1 MHLPP
6 QERLGDI
13 QILDDPCLFRLWSYW
28 RGLIPRKGVPSGR
41 RRKAEDADVF
51 AAMGRVM
58 RRVGPAELTLG
69 AIAAEAGITAGALV
83 QRFGS
88 KRELMLAHWRQAAA
102 AGTPPDPAARAASPL
117 QALRATAAL
126 YAKLAASPRAALRN
140 LAYMQSDWADAAL
153 RRQVLRHARAV
164 RARYEQLVTEA
175 VAQGEL
181 RAGTD
186 AGALARMIEVTL
198 GGSFLAWTLHRE
210 GAAATRLREDLDAT
224 LRPHLTEK

>member
-1 MHLPP
+1 M
-6 QERLGDI
+6 
-13 QILDDPCLFRLWSYW
+13 
-28 RGLIPRKGVPSGR
+28 
-41 RRKAEDADVF
+41 F

-58 RRVGPAELTLG
+58 RRVGPADLTLG
-69 AIAAEAGITAGALV
+69 AIAAEAGVTAGALV

-88 KRELMLAHWRQAAA
+88 KRELMLAHWRQAPAP
-102 AGTPPDPAARAASPL
+102 PPDPAPRAASPL

-126 YAKLAASPRAALRN
+126 YARLAASPRAALRN

-153 RRQVLRHARAV
+153 RRHWLRHTRAARA
-164 RARYEQLVTEA
+164 RCEQLVTEA

-186 AGALARMIEVTL
+186 ARALARMIEVTL

-210 GAAATRLREDLDAT
+210 GSAATRLREDLDAT
-224 LRPHLTEK
+224 LKPYLTDK

>member
-1 MHLPP
+1 MSP
-6 QERLGDI
+6 
-13 QILDDPCLFRLWSYW
+13 
-28 RGLIPRKGVPSGR
+28 R

-69 AIAAEAGITAGALV
+69 AIAAEAGVTAGALV

-102 AGTPPDPAARAASPL
+102 AGTPPDPPARAASPL

-126 YAKLAASPRAALRN
+126 YARLAASPRAALRN

-153 RRQVLRHARAV
+153 RRHWRPS
-164 RARYEQLVTEA
+164 EA
-175 VAQGEL
+175 TVVCTATAAEM
-181 RAGTD
+181 RP
-186 AGALARMIEVTL
+186 RVEPL
-198 GGSFLAWTLHRE
+198 GLGDIDVVDYMSY
-210 GAAATRLREDLDAT
+210 
-224 LRPHLTEK
+224 

>member
-1 MHLPP
+1 MSP
-6 QERLGDI
+6 
-13 QILDDPCLFRLWSYW
+13 
-28 RGLIPRKGVPSGR
+28 R

-69 AIAAEAGITAGALV
+69 AIAKEAGVTAGALV

-88 KRELMLAHWRQAAA
+88 KRELILAHWRQAGA
-102 AGTPPDPAARAASPL
+102 AGTPPNPAARAASPL
-117 QALRATAAL
+117 QALRASAAPF
-126 YAKLAASPRAALRN
+126 ARLAASPRAALRN

-153 RRQVLRHARAV
+153 RRHWLRHVRAA

-186 AGALARMIEVTL
+186 AQALARMIEVTL

-210 GAAATRLREDLDAT
+210 GSAATRLREDLDAT
-224 LRPHLTEK
+224 LRPYLAEK

>member
-1 MHLPP
+1 MSP
-6 QERLGDI
+6 
-13 QILDDPCLFRLWSYW
+13 
-28 RGLIPRKGVPSGR
+28 R

-69 AIAAEAGITAGALV
+69 AIAKEAGVTAGALV

-88 KRELMLAHWRQAAA
+88 KRELMLAHWRQAGS
-102 AGTPPDPAARAASPL
+102 GTPPAPLGRTALPL
-117 QALRATAAL
+117 QALRDTAAQF
-126 YAKLAASPRAALRN
+126 AGLAASPRAALRN

-153 RRQVLRHARAV
+153 RRQVLRHARAA
-164 RARYEQLVTEA
+164 RERYEQLVTEA

-181 RAGTD
+181 QAGTD
-186 AGALARMIEVTL
+186 PQALARMIEVTL

-210 GAAATRLREDLDAT
+210 GSAATRISEDLEAT
-224 LRPHLTEK
+224 LKPYLTKK

>member
-1 MHLPP
+1 MSP
-6 QERLGDI
+6 
-13 QILDDPCLFRLWSYW
+13 
-28 RGLIPRKGVPSGR
+28 R

-69 AIAAEAGITAGALV
+69 AIAAEAGVTAGALV

-88 KRELMLAHWRQAAA
+88 KRELILAHWRQAAA
-102 AGTPPDPAARAASPL
+102 ASPPPEPAARAASPL
-117 QALRATAAL
+117 QALRATSAQFAR
-126 YAKLAASPRAALRN
+126 LAASPRAALRN
-140 LAYMQSDWADAAL
+140 LAYMQSDWADPAL
-153 RRQVLRHARAV
+153 RRHWLRHTRAA

-186 AGALARMIEVTL
+186 AQALARMIEVTL

-210 GAAATRLREDLDAT
+210 GSAATRLREDLDAT
-224 LRPHLTEK
+224 LRPYLTEK

>member
-1 MHLPP
+1 MSP
-6 QERLGDI
+6 
-13 QILDDPCLFRLWSYW
+13 
-28 RGLIPRKGVPSGR
+28 R

-69 AIAAEAGITAGALV
+69 AIAKEAGVTAGALV

-88 KRELMLAHWRQAAA
+88 KRELILAHWRQAGA

-117 QALRATAAL
+117 QALRASAAPF
-126 YAKLAASPRAALRN
+126 ARLAASPRAALRN

-153 RRQVLRHARAV
+153 RRHWLRHVRAA

-186 AGALARMIEVTL
+186 AQALARMIEVTL

-210 GAAATRLREDLDAT
+210 GSAATRLREDLDAT
-224 LRPHLTEK
+224 LRPYLAEK